1 MSFQRILVPTDFSS
15 HAQHAALVAGDMAQR
30 YDAELTLLHVQSA
43 ELFDVPEGYVLN
55 MPAQLDQL
63 MKVLAERLAAFQ
75 QAMRANGLRR
85 VETRLLRGP
94 IAGEIVAHAKEF
106 DLIVMG
112 THGRT
117 GLQHLLMG
125 SVAERVVRLA
135 HCAVLVVRA
144 PATANAGVPA

>member
-1 MSFQRILVPTDFSS
+1 MAFQKILVPTDFSS
-15 HAQHAALVAGDMAQR
+15 HAQHAALVAADLAQR

-43 ELFDVPEGYVLN
+43 ELFDIPEGYVLN
-55 MPAQLDQL
+55 LPAQLDQL
-63 MKVLAERLAAFQ
+63 MTVLGERLAGFQ
-75 QAMRANGLRR
+75 QAMRADGVRR
-85 VETRLLRGP
+85 VETRLLRGN
-94 IAGEIVAHAKEF
+94 IAGEIVAQAQEF

-135 HCAVLVVRA
+135 RCPVLVVRA
-144 PATANAGVPA
+144 PGAANDPASK

>member
-1 MSFQRILVPTDFSS
+1 MPFQKILVPTDFSA
-15 HAQHAALVAGDMAQR
+15 HAQQAALVAADLAQR
-30 YDAELTLLHVQSA
+30 YDAALTLLHVQAA
-43 ELFDVPEGYVLN
+43 ELFDVPEGYVLS

-63 MKVLAERLAAFQ
+63 MAVLAERLAGFQ
-75 QAMRANGLRR
+75 QTMRAQGVQR

-94 IAGEIVAHAKEF
+94 IAGEIVAQAKEF

-144 PATANAGVPA
+144 PEAANDGVPG

>member
-1 MSFQRILVPTDFSS
+1 MPFQKILVPTDFSS
-15 HAQHAALVAGDMAQR
+15 HAQQAAVVAADLAQR

-43 ELFDVPEGYVLN
+43 ELFDIPEGYVLN
-55 MPAQLDQL
+55 MPAQLDEL
-63 MKVLAERLAAFQ
+63 RKVLAQRLAAFQ
-75 QAMRANGLRR
+75 QTMLANGVRR
-85 VETRLLRGP
+85 VETRLLRGS
-94 IAGEIVAHAKEF
+94 IAGEIVAQANDY

-135 HCAVLVVRA
+135 RCAVLVVRA
-144 PATANAGVPA
+144 PAPANDGVPA